1 MYLLWDIPPVML
13 LIQWVKPRYPPGRT
27 AVLLPSF
34 SYVAKRN
41 LGRIQGKELR
51 HCLLRP
57 CLPYISGEKE
67 KKRLRIPKI
76 PAHISRTWDQTLATK
91 TISIPAFSRLS
102 IFLRDSSQVSVA
114 DQDLGIQSS
123 YLIPSQKDLQDTILN
138 QVLTRTLTNR
148 TLTLE
153 TLSQFTTKLTVSG
166 ETVWIL
172 IMKKKG
178 VFQITHF

>member
-1 MYLLWDIPPVML
+1 M
-13 LIQWVKPRYPPGRT
+13 
-27 AVLLPSF
+27 
-34 SYVAKRN
+34 
-41 LGRIQGKELR
+41 
-51 HCLLRP
+51 
-57 CLPYISGEKE
+57 
-67 KKRLRIPKI
+67 
-76 PAHISRTWDQTLATK
+76 
-91 TISIPAFSRLS
+91 
-102 IFLRDSSQVSVA
+102 SVA